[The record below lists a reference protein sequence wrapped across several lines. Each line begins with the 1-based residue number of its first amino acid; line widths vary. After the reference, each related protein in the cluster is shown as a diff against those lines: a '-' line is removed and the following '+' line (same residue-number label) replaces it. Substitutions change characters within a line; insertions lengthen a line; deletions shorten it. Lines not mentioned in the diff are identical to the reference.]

1 MRRLCR
7 KVLRTVG
14 AMALV
19 ASAAFTFTFT
29 NVRFPG
35 RTSTSRAGRP
45 LPGQNVCG
53 VPRPGFDISG
63 NDVGEKQGAM
73 TAAEC
78 CQLCASTKG
87 CVAAIWGL
95 EPREGCYLKESLCT
109 LHPADPSLVLLNLTN
124 HPPTARARPV
134 AAGGV
139 CGVPCPGFDISGNDV
154 GEKQG
159 AMTAAECCQLCAS
172 TKGCVAAIWGR
183 EGCYLK
189 ESLCT
194 LHPAD
199 PSLVLLKLTN
209 PLPTTPVQRCRTQA
223 CEGHWAACTRACE
236 AEGTRKWTTIQRASL
251 GGSSCP
257 TVSPVC
263 HHGDGSCGSQVRR
276 HILELNARL
285 PMWGDT
291 NLTYLVAV
299 LSARGNHRRRQA
311 SRDTWIKAFRR
322 ESVRADIPSRVI
334 FVVGSAINESTVD
347 AALHSE
353 QRKYHDLFFVDTEDS
368 YMTSAHKMLGFY
380 RQLWLGFGAGCADK
394 KVLRMVW
401 EMDDRVNA
409 TRTHI
414 HGKSCRK
421 PYFALVK
428 LDDDAG
434 ILPTAV
440 PTMAAQTFKRPLQPS
455 WPRWQSVFRPGHGVF
470 RHKMIW
476 TISKSDWPH
485 HIYPAFA
492 SGPGH
497 IMNLAF
503 AEWLG
508 KSAPRLPTTVW
519 FEDVAHGIW
528 FDMSAA
534 EAAPLSRRADQ
545 QSCRLFDA
553 RFPIFAEACVASAI
567 TTGAVI
573 VAGDSRSLVDAFN
586 QQLRAY
592 QLIAQGKANN
602 TISLPGST
610 SPAVWATYATC
621 KRTRVPKQNQ
631 QDKSFSNSDQIA
643 ANIVQHLQT
652 RADTLESML
661 GRNDAFKC
669 PAWLCQYRH
678 VSQGDVDKAR
688 QTSVMAAGFLAE
700 YLAPPTKRFVDLLE
714 ALPAQLTPQR
724 QTLPDPIEL
733 CGPSGNM
740 SLTIHV
746 GKEAATERV
755 TLPLDS
761 IFWVEE

>member
-1 MRRLCR
+1 MRLR

-19 ASAAFTFTFT
+19 ASAALFV
-29 NVRFPG
+29 NRGIRAIREHDVRDGPPSIG
-35 RTSTSRAGRP
+35 AERLEQQHEEAERRARQAEAELMAMIEVGEQPAAAGDAKAVENARKKKQKRQRQKTQAAA
-45 LPGQNVCG
+45 GGVCW
-53 VPRPGFDISG
+53 VPRPGFDIIG

-87 CVAAIWGL
+87 CVAAIWGF
-95 EPREGCYLKESLCT
+95 EPPREGCYLKESLCT
-109 LHPADPSLVLLNLTN
+109 LHPADPSLVLLNLT
-124 HPPTARARPV
+124 APV
-134 AAGGV
+134 
-139 CGVPCPGFDISGNDV
+139 
-154 GEKQG
+154 
-159 AMTAAECCQLCAS
+159 
-172 TKGCVAAIWGR
+172 R
-183 EGCYLK
+183 
-189 ESLCT
+189 
-194 LHPAD
+194 
-199 PSLVLLKLTN
+199 
-209 PLPTTPVQRCRTQA
+209 RCRTQA
-223 CEGHWAACTRACE
+223 CEGRWAACTRACE

-257 TVSPVC
+257 TISPAC

-276 HILELNARL
+276 HTLELNARL

-299 LSARGNHRRRQA
+299 LSARGNHQRRQA
-311 SRDTWIKAFRR
+311 SRETWIKAFRR

-347 AALHSE
+347 AALYSE